1 MSEKLQ
7 AGVQEI
13 LRDLF
18 QQGSLTGLQVAGS
31 PAEYYVRVGIQ
42 LGEKMFKHSLSG
54 GGHSAI
60 SSCSQACDN
69 LCQGGATFLKDGAIK
84 ITESFNMLV
93 IYHPEES
100 WHAEKKGL
108 CTRPDKNQAVEVF
121 VRSDSSVTQALFQL
135 RVEVG
140 TFWTRPQRTLAH
152 PGPLVL

>member
-42 LGEKMFKHSLSG
+42 SGEKMFKHSLSG

-108 CTRPDKNQAVEVF
+108 CTKPGKNRVVAGS
-121 VRSDSSVTQALFQL
+121 VRSGFLVTQALSQL
-135 RVEVG
+135 QVEAG
-140 TFWTRPQRTLAH
+140 IFWTRPQKTLVHFGLLA
-152 PGPLVL
+152 L

>member
-69 LCQGGATFLKDGAIK
+69 LCQGGATFSMKGGAIK
-84 ITESFNMLV
+84 ITEAPNMLV
-93 IYHPEES
+93 IYHPE
-100 WHAEKKGL
+100 
-108 CTRPDKNQAVEVF
+108 
-121 VRSDSSVTQALFQL
+121 
-135 RVEVG
+135 
-140 TFWTRPQRTLAH
+140 
-152 PGPLVL
+152 